1 MHLDEKMRHMYAQ
14 MDAPEETVQRLY
26 QQLAQ
31 EGKPGTI
38 RINPTHTKKSKKPIL
53 FRTVGVVCACA
64 CLAMGLFYLFPF
76 YTRDL
81 SANNVSSGSMQEV
94 KLEPSAVEDHL
105 SMPSAM
111 TLSGISWHCTKRWAA
126 AELPELGDYLDTGII
141 EPYNGASSAVSAEV
155 YQIAQSTDSL
165 QALESNS
172 LPYAVAAHP
181 QGEDTWYCFVQDS
194 TRFRTLDASPLAQE
208 SDQLEVG
215 TVFLADGD
223 TIQTYSMD
231 LSACLEILLHTDS
244 NRRNLYHA
252 LDPNGEEN
260 AFQPSVL
267 SVGWEFAAE
276 LQLSAFGISGNI
288 WLDVDTGLL
297 LETLSSPEGN
307 LYQLS
312 LSTAQIFWE
321 QLTQQ
326 AADLKAQP
334 AEAMP
339 SVSAS
344 SMQLQV
350 EPIYQQIQQA
360 PDAIRQL
367 SGYLT
372 FHFLQCNEENSGVTL
387 TASADGPFQYDANN
401 QTAYMHYDSES
412 SQQIQFGNNVDIKLA
427 DGTSTTVRDADLQT
441 ESYSD
446 FQTAASNALLGAS
459 GTYLNAFDYDDALY
473 TLLPIGTASF
483 STRPCY
489 ILVLVPHTETETST
503 AIRLLVEQDT
513 GTILKYEFCDS
524 ISSDDPTQYIESIFL
539 TDLKRDVQA
548 DPVEDIPESTLAG
561 ASGAIVD
568 DREMQEETK

>member
-1 MHLDEKMRHMYAQ
+1 
-14 MDAPEETVQRLY
+14 
-26 QQLAQ
+26 
-31 EGKPGTI
+31 
-38 RINPTHTKKSKKPIL
+38 
-53 FRTVGVVCACA
+53 
-64 CLAMGLFYLFPF
+64 
-76 YTRDL
+76 
-81 SANNVSSGSMQEV
+81 
-94 KLEPSAVEDHL
+94 
-105 SMPSAM
+105 MPS
-111 TLSGISWHCTKRWAA
+111 I
-126 AELPELGDYLDTGII
+126 
-141 EPYNGASSAVSAEV
+141 
-155 YQIAQSTDSL
+155 
-165 QALESNS
+165 
-172 LPYAVAAHP
+172 
-181 QGEDTWYCFVQDS
+181 
-194 TRFRTLDASPLAQE
+194 
-208 SDQLEVG
+208 
-215 TVFLADGD
+215 
-223 TIQTYSMD
+223 
-231 LSACLEILLHTDS
+231 
-244 NRRNLYHA
+244 
-252 LDPNGEEN
+252 
-260 AFQPSVL
+260 
-267 SVGWEFAAE
+267 
-276 LQLSAFGISGNI
+276 
-288 WLDVDTGLL
+288 
-297 LETLSSPEGN
+297 
-307 LYQLS
+307 
-312 LSTAQIFWE
+312 STA
-321 QLTQQ
+321 
-326 AADLKAQP
+326 
-334 AEAMP
+334 
-339 SVSAS
+339 

-489 ILVLVPHTETETST
+489 ILILVSHTETETST

-539 TDLKRDVQA
+539 TDLKRDAQA

>member
-38 RINPTHTKKSKKPIL
+38 RTNPTHTKKSKKPIL

-81 SANNVSSGSMQEV
+81 SANNVSSCSMQEV

-141 EPYNGASSAVSAEV
+141 EPYNGASSAVSVEV

-194 TRFRTLDASPLAQE
+194 ARFRTLDASPLAQE

-223 TIQTYSMD
+223 TIQTSSMD
-231 LSACLEILLHTDS
+231 LSACLKILLHTDS

-288 WLDVDTGLL
+288 WLDVDTGP
-297 LETLSSPEGN
+297 SI
-307 LYQLS
+307 
-312 LSTAQIFWE
+312 STA
-321 QLTQQ
+321 
-326 AADLKAQP
+326 
-334 AEAMP
+334 
-339 SVSAS
+339 

-360 PDAIRQL
+360 PDAVGQL

-459 GTYLNAFDYDDALY
+459 GPYLNAVDYDDALY

-489 ILVLVPHTETETST
+489 ILILVSHTETETST

-539 TDLKRDVQA
+539 TDLKRDAQA